1 MFVLILRVLASLF
14 NIFMLTSI
22 IGWLN
27 EKKRSRERLV
37 SAVVLSTFFIM
48 NLVLT
53 ASGL

>member
-1 MFVLILRVLASLF
+1 MFVLILRILASLF

-22 IGWLN
+22 IGWLK
-27 EKKRSRERLV
+27 EKRSRESLA
-37 SAVVLSTFFIM
+37 SAVVLSAFFII

>member
-14 NIFMLTSI
+14 NIFMLTRI
-22 IGWLN
+22 IVWLN
-27 EKKRSRERLV
+27 EKRSRERLA
-37 SAVVLSTFFIM
+37 SAVVLSAFFIM

>member
-1 MFVLILRVLASLF
+1 MFVLILRILASIF

-27 EKKRSRERLV
+27 EKRSRERLA
-37 SAVVLSTFFIM
+37 SAVVLSMFFIV

-53 ASGL
+53 ASGM

>member
-1 MFVLILRVLASLF
+1 MLVLILRVLASLF
-14 NIFMLTSI
+14 NIFMLASI

-27 EKKRSRERLV
+27 EKRSRERLI
-37 SAVVLSTFFIM
+37 SSVVLSAFFIM

>member
-1 MFVLILRVLASLF
+1 MFVLILRILASLF

-27 EKKRSRERLV
+27 EKRTRERLI
-37 SAVVLSTFFIM
+37 SSVVLSVFFVM

>member
-1 MFVLILRVLASLF
+1 MFVLILRILASLF
-14 NIFMLTSI
+14 NIFMLITI

-27 EKKRSRERLV
+27 EKRSRERLI
-37 SAVVLSTFFIM
+37 SSVVLSVFFAI

>member
-1 MFVLILRVLASLF
+1 MFVLILRILASLF

-27 EKKRSRERLV
+27 EKRSRERLI
-37 SAVVLSTFFIM
+37 SSVVLSVFFIM

>member
-1 MFVLILRVLASLF
+1 MFVLILRILASLF

-27 EKKRSRERLV
+27 EKRSRERLI
-37 SAVVLSTFFIM
+37 SSVVLSAFFIM

>member
-27 EKKRSRERLV
+27 EKRSRERL
-37 SAVVLSTFFIM
+37 
-48 NLVLT
+48 

>member
-1 MFVLILRVLASLF
+1 MFVLILRILASLF
-14 NIFMLTSI
+14 NIFMLITI

-27 EKKRSRERLV
+27 EKRSRERLII
-37 SAVVLSTFFIM
+37 SVVLSVFFAI